1 MDGYEK
7 CKECGSAIVSAG
19 TKRVCSG
26 CGLVV
31 SYDVIV
37 NDAYYYVPSN
47 ISNSLAGA
55 DDCLHIVD
63 GTYMGHYGK
72 WDFKDAHGNRIENTV
87 IITRLKKMNDYYYR
101 DNEISDRNLRRAFK
115 LLNSICG
122 VLELPPLI
130 KRDSARIIRKCKNG
144 MPAKVFLHE
153 FVAASIYLTV
163 RLSSVQLH
171 VSELLKAFEKESVT
185 VLGKQMLFA
194 AYCIKSLIGFSLK
207 PCRSEDYLESVLSK
221 IQNDEDISNRLRTK
235 NMKPDQYIILLRRIT
250 RFLLTKIPPHSRG
263 GRNPYALAGATVA
276 GADTIIARI
285 NNQKRGIITQKNI
298 ARLSDIAEYTLREHY
313 LVIIKPVVQKIVEKQ
328 FNSDYFVKLRQTIS
342 IDNI

>member
-185 VLGKQMLFA
+185 VLGKRMLFA
-194 AYCIKSLIGFSLK
+194 AYCIKSLIGFNLK
-207 PCRSEDYLESVLSK
+207 PCKSEDYLESALSK
-221 IQNDEDISNRLRTK
+221 VQSSDDVTK
-235 NMKPDQYIILLRRIT
+235 SLKSKHINKKQYMILLRRIS
-250 RFLLTKIPPHSRG
+250 RYLLAEIPPHSRG
-263 GRNPYALAGATVA
+263 GRDPYALAGAA
-276 GADTIIARI
+276 LSGADTLIANI
-285 NNQKRGIITQKNI
+285 HGHKRGYITQKNI
-298 ARLSDIAEYTLREHY
+298 SKAVKTREFTQREHY
-313 LVIIKPVVQKIVEKQ
+313 LILVKPVVEKVSEKG
-328 FNSDYFVKLRQTIS
+328 FNAPLFKKVKASLIASDE
-342 IDNI
+342 